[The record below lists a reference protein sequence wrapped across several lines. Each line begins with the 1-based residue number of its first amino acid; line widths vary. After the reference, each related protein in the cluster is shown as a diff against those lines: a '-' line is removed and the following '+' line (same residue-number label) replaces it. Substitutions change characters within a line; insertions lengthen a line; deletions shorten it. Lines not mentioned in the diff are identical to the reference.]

1 MGLLKRKKKVGE
13 EKEWLLPVG
22 GVIFS
27 NGRPKTFFFLV

>member
-27 NGRPKTFFFLV
+27 NGRPKTFFF